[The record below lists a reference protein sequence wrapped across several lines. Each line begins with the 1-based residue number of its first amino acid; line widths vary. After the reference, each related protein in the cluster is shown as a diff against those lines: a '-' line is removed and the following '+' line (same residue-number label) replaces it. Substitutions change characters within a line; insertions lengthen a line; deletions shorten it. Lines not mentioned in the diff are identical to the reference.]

1 MFVRSIYA
9 IEHAIAPKGSLG
21 IFHYSKKLW
30 QCRGHLSVHC
40 VSLCEIVNHWRY
52 VKPLFMERMRAL
64 CMQQRRHYGGR
75 PLANIG
81 HSYSNT
87 LALVHYRCWSA
98 PPNFFPSKFW
108 KTHVS
113 VQ

>member
-30 QCRGHLSVHC
+30 QCRGRLSVHC

-52 VKPLFMERMRAL
+52 VKPLFMERMR
-64 CMQQRRHYGGR
+64 MQQRRHYGGR

-81 HSYSNT
+81 RNYSNT
-87 LALVHYRCWSA
+87 LALVPVIVA
-98 PPNFFPSKFW
+98 GQPPKIIFSSKFW